1 MDGAREGHTRAV
13 VTRTLT
19 PAGAASASARV
30 SPTASPTACASRRAT
45 TCHSHAQ
52 LSARAPAS
60 TRATAG
66 GRRVDV
72 NQTVSLANPNPNP
85 NPRVSLANPNPNP
98 NPRVSLAKP
107 NPNPNPRASLA
118 NPTRDR
124 NRYWTSP
131 GSGAGTSNL
140 ACTAASPRQPEALRA
155 PQDGPH
161 MASGSPLSVL
171 RSARGVPRPDL

>member
-72 NQTVSLANPNPNP
+72 NQTVSLAK
-85 NPRVSLANPNPNP
+85 PNPNP